1 MTLIKALPL
10 GGILTFI
17 VSEAI
22 WAGKSSGGYLNIAA
36 YPISGHFL
44 HWSWPLFLVAT
55 GVIWGILL
63 LMR

>member
-10 GGILTFI
+10 AGILTFL

-22 WAGKSSGGYLNIAA
+22 WAGKSSGGYLHITA
-36 YPISGHFL
+36 YQLSGHFL
-44 HWSWPLFLVAT
+44 HWSWPFFIVAA
-55 GVIWGILL
+55 GGIWGILL

>member
-1 MTLIKALPL
+1 MSLIKALL
-10 GGILTFI
+10 MSGILTFV

-22 WAGKSSGGYLNIAA
+22 NAGRSTGGYLNIHE
-36 YPISGHFL
+36 IMLSGHYL
-44 HWSWPLFLVAT
+44 HWSWPLFIVAT